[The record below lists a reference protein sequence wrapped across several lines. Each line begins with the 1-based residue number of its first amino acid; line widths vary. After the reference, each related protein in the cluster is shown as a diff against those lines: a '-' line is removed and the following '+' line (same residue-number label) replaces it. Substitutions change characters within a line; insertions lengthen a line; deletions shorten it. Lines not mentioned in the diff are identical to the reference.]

1 MINSVKLLQYPKHN
15 FNYLNPDSNRP
26 QVQNLI
32 KKLQEG
38 VEFKPGIN
46 IVVGENGCGKSTLLN
61 IIREVNL
68 CRQSFIPKLKNMPV
82 LSLENLKDVFDHFEV
97 KADFRIPVFNLY
109 RLSEDYTS
117 LSDSTGSSV
126 LGTKES
132 VTQFLALNEES
143 NGQNVKGDLAML
155 FHYMWERQSECYPA
169 IKYIKDLDNEESYR
183 NKGTLSETTSTEV
196 LEMFRKSTIVSD
208 PITYTILMDE
218 PDQGLDI
225 NNLKDIYGVLSC
237 DKESTQLIA
246 VVHNPILVY
255 KLSKLPYV
263 NIIEMSPNYLEIVK
277 DFVNN

>member
-1 MINSVKLLQYPKHN
+1 M
-15 FNYLNPDSNRP
+15 
-26 QVQNLI
+26 
-32 KKLQEG
+32 
-38 VEFKPGIN
+38 
-46 IVVGENGCGKSTLLN
+46 
-61 IIREVNL
+61 
-68 CRQSFIPKLKNMPV
+68 
-82 LSLENLKDVFDHFEV
+82 
-97 KADFRIPVFNLY
+97 
-109 RLSEDYTS
+109 
-117 LSDSTGSSV
+117 
-126 LGTKES
+126 
-132 VTQFLALNEES
+132 NEES

-196 LEMFRKSTIVSD
+196 LEMFRKSTVVSD